1 MSLTTFFEL
10 FSTLSASWSIFSH
23 PKIKF
28 LFSYVLALFINLG
41 AVAAILPIMAKL
53 SAILKPECVNTLEFL
68 LLLEK
73 KVTGDIDSTIN
84 EHHLF
89 CNHSPGFEK
98 FSTLAVNNNDFTLTL
113 MESFSINRDHL
124 PLDAFGTFYHMIAVY
139 CSDYCPLI
147 LPRYCFIKWMVFYS

>member
-53 SAILKPECVNTLEFL
+53 SAILKPECMNTLEFL

-98 FSTLAVNNNDFTLTL
+98 FSILAVNNNDFTLTL

>member
-89 CNHSPGFEK
+89 FNHSPGFEK
-98 FSTLAVNNNDFTLTL
+98 FSILAVNNNDFTLTL

>member
-53 SAILKPECVNTLEFL
+53 SAILKPECMNTLEFL

-98 FSTLAVNNNDFTLTL
+98 FSILAVNNKDFTLTL